1 MSQLLTFY
9 VWTMSLMRHT
19 FFMSHFSFGFLMI
32 KKTLFTLL
40 LTGFTAL
47 SATTAQANGPIGFA
61 LDIARD
67 SVDAG
72 LSIARESVR
81 AGTQIASDVVY
92 ALSPEDRRQLRGYC
106 HTKMGP
112 YSERSRKRLPE
123 DWEEEVYVS
132 GPAPGFIYRAGTK
145 VPRSAPGM
153 KNQPR
158 TTVAFRV
165 DQSVILIDSREGVVI
180 DIVGL

>member
-1 MSQLLTFY
+1 MSRLLTFLFIDTPHNATYITY
-9 VWTMSLMRHT
+9 VA
-19 FFMSHFSFGFLMI
+19 FFTGLIMI
-32 KKTLFTLL
+32 KKWM
-40 LTGFTAL
+40 LTPILITFVAL
-47 SATTAQANGPIGFA
+47 PAPQAQATGPIGFA

-72 LSIARESVR
+72 LSIAKESVR

-92 ALSPEDRRQLRGYC
+92 ALSKEDRRQLRGYC
-106 HTKMGP
+106 RNNMGP

-132 GPAPGFIYRAGTK
+132 GPAPTFVYRAGTK

-153 KNQPR
+153 QNQPR
-158 TTVAFRV
+158 TTVAFRIE
-165 DQSVILIDSREGVVI
+165 QSVILIDSREGVIV
-180 DIVGL
+180 DIVDL

>member
-1 MSQLLTFY
+1 VDKAHNATYINYVAFY
-9 VWTMSLMRHT
+9 IKLIMT
-19 FFMSHFSFGFLMI
+19 
-32 KKTLFTLL
+32 KKTVLSLVLTSVVTLFSVNAHA
-40 LTGFTAL
+40 TG
-47 SATTAQANGPIGFA
+47 PVGFA

-92 ALSPEDRRQLRGYC
+92 ALTPEDRRQLRGYC
-106 HTKMGP
+106 RNKMGP
-112 YSERSRKRLPE
+112 YSSRSRNRLPE

-132 GPAPGFIYRAGTK
+132 GPAPQFVYRAGTR

-153 KNQPR
+153 RNQPR
-158 TTVAFRV
+158 TTVAFRIE
-165 DQSVILIDSREGVVI
+165 QSVILIDSREGVVV

>member
-1 MSQLLTFY
+1 MNKKKLL
-9 VWTMSLMRHT
+9 S
-19 FFMSHFSFGFLMI
+19 
-32 KKTLFTLL
+32 LL
-40 LTGFTAL
+40 LTGCTAL
-47 SATTAQANGPIGFA
+47 FSVNAQATGPVGFA

-81 AGTQIASDVVY
+81 AGSQIASDVVY
-92 ALSPEDRRQLRGYC
+92 ALTSEDRRQLRGYC
-106 HTKMGP
+106 RNNMGP
-112 YSERSRKRLPE
+112 YSQRSRKRLPE

-132 GPAPGFIYRAGTK
+132 GPAPQFVYRAGMK

-153 KNQPR
+153 RNQPR
-158 TTVAFRV
+158 TTVAFRIE
-165 DQSVILIDSREGVVI
+165 QSVILIDSREGVVV

>member
-1 MSQLLTFY
+1 MN
-9 VWTMSLMRHT
+9 
-19 FFMSHFSFGFLMI
+19 
-32 KKTLFTLL
+32 KKTVLSLL
-40 LTGFTAL
+40 LTGYSVLFAL
-47 SATTAQANGPIGFA
+47 NAHANGPVGFA

-92 ALSPEDRRQLRGYC
+92 ALTTEDRRQLRGYC
-106 HTKMGP
+106 RNNMGP
-112 YSERSRKRLPE
+112 YSQRSRKRLPE

-132 GPAPGFIYRAGTK
+132 GPAPQFVYRAGTR

-153 KNQPR
+153 RNQPR
-158 TTVAFRV
+158 STVAFRIE
-165 DQSVILIDSREGVVI
+165 QSVILIDSREGVIV
-180 DIVGL
+180 DIVAL

>member
-1 MSQLLTFY
+1 
-9 VWTMSLMRHT
+9 
-19 FFMSHFSFGFLMI
+19 MI
-32 KKTLFTLL
+32 KKKVLPLL
-40 LTGFTAL
+40 LSTFMAL
-47 SATTAQANGPIGFA
+47 SAPHAHATGPIGFA

-72 LSIARESVR
+72 LSIAKESVH

-92 ALSPEDRRQLRGYC
+92 ALSNEDRRQLRGYC
-106 HTKMGP
+106 RNNMKP

-132 GPAPGFIYRAGTK
+132 GPAPTFVYKAGAK

-153 KNQPR
+153 RNQPR
-158 TTVAFRV
+158 TTVAFRIE
-165 DQSVILIDSREGVVI
+165 QSVILIDSREGVIV